1 MKESISSYIRKEEM
15 NMYELG
21 RKTNHLIS
29 LLTKLR
35 KEKYYN
41 NKELEYS
48 KENIKDSKS
57 VVRYTRNCLLTLVF
71 ATMITVYIG
80 KFFFAVPLIFI
91 GIPLYK
97 KYEADLDVDEKLKK
111 EYENLL
117 KNNNYYKE
125 KIKELEARLKEL
137 DKEKEVTLK
146 RIEDRK
152 KTSVAYRKLI
162 ENEINYNYL
171 DKDKI
176 LRKVK

>member
-1 MKESISSYIRKEEM
+1 
-15 NMYELG
+15 
-21 RKTNHLIS
+21 
-29 LLTKLR
+29 
-35 KEKYYN
+35 
-41 NKELEYS
+41 
-48 KENIKDSKS
+48 
-57 VVRYTRNCLLTLVF
+57 
-71 ATMITVYIG
+71 MITVYIG

-117 KNNNYYKE
+117 KNNSYYKE

-137 DKEKEVTLK
+137 NRVKEVTLK

-176 LRKVK
+176 LREVK

>member
-41 NKELEYS
+41 NKELDYS

>member
-125 KIKELEARLKEL
+125 KIKEL
-137 DKEKEVTLK
+137 
-146 RIEDRK
+146 
-152 KTSVAYRKLI
+152 
-162 ENEINYNYL
+162 
-171 DKDKI
+171 
-176 LRKVK
+176 

>member
-21 RKTNHLIS
+21 RKTNHLTS

-41 NKELEYS
+41 NRELDYS

-97 KYEADLDVDEKLKK
+97 KYEADLDVDEKLKI

-137 DKEKEVTLK
+137 NRVKEVTLK

-176 LRKVK
+176 LRKVR

>member
-21 RKTNHLIS
+21 RKTNHLTSII
-29 LLTKLR
+29 TKLK

-41 NKELEYS
+41 NKELDYS

-57 VVRYTRNCLLTLVF
+57 VVRYTRSCLLTLVF

-91 GIPLYK
+91 GVPLYK
-97 KYEADLDVDEKLKK
+97 KYEADLDVYEKLKK
-111 EYENLL
+111 EYEDLL

-137 DKEKEVTLK
+137 NRVKEVTLK

-176 LRKVK
+176 LRKVR

>member
-15 NMYELG
+15 NMYDLG
-21 RKTNHLIS
+21 RKTNHLTS

-41 NKELEYS
+41 NKELDYS

-80 KFFFAVPLIFI
+80 KFFFAIPLIFI
-91 GIPLYK
+91 GAPLYK
-97 KYEADLDVDEKLKK
+97 KYEADLDVDEKLKI
-111 EYENLL
+111 EYEDLL

-137 DKEKEVTLK
+137 NKEKEVTLK

-176 LRKVK
+176 LRKVR

>member
-1 MKESISSYIRKEEM
+1 MKESMSSNITKEEL
-15 NMYELG
+15 NMYDLG
-21 RKTNHLIS
+21 RKTNHLTS

-57 VVRYTRNCLLTLVF
+57 VVRYTRNCLLTLIF

-91 GIPLYK
+91 GIPLCK

-111 EYENLL
+111 EYEDLL

-137 DKEKEVTLK
+137 NRVKEVTLK

-176 LRKVK
+176 LRKVR

>member
-15 NMYELG
+15 NMYDLG
-21 RKTNHLIS
+21 RKTNHLTS

-41 NKELEYS
+41 NKELDYS

-91 GIPLYK
+91 GAPLYK
-97 KYEADLDVDEKLKK
+97 KYEADLDVDEKLKI

-117 KNNNYYKE
+117 KNNSYYKE
-125 KIKELEARLKEL
+125 KIKELEMSLKEL

>member
-1 MKESISSYIRKEEM
+1 MKESMSSYIRKEEM

-21 RKTNHLIS
+21 RKTNHLTS

-41 NKELEYS
+41 NKELDYS

-111 EYENLL
+111 EYEDLL

-137 DKEKEVTLK
+137 NKEKEVTLK

-176 LRKVK
+176 LRKVR

>member
-21 RKTNHLIS
+21 RKTNHLTS
-29 LLTKLR
+29 LLTKLK

-41 NKELEYS
+41 NKELDYS

-111 EYENLL
+111 EYEDLL

-137 DKEKEVTLK
+137 NRVKEVTLK

-176 LRKVK
+176 LRKVR

>member
-21 RKTNHLIS
+21 RKTNHLTS

-41 NKELEYS
+41 NRELDYS

-57 VVRYTRNCLLTLVF
+57 VVRHTRSCLLTLIF

-80 KFFFAVPLIFI
+80 KFFFAIPLIFI
-91 GIPLYK
+91 GVPLYK
-97 KYEADLDVDEKLKK
+97 KYEADLDVDEKLKI

-137 DKEKEVTLK
+137 NRVKEVTLK

-176 LRKVK
+176 LREVK

>member
-1 MKESISSYIRKEEM
+1 MKESMSSNITKEEL
-15 NMYELG
+15 NMYDLG
-21 RKTNHLIS
+21 RKTNHLTS

-41 NKELEYS
+41 NKELDYS

-137 DKEKEVTLK
+137 NRVKEVTLK

-176 LRKVK
+176 LRKVR

>member
-21 RKTNHLIS
+21 RKTNHLTSII
-29 LLTKLR
+29 TKLK

-41 NKELEYS
+41 NKELDYS

-57 VVRYTRNCLLTLVF
+57 VVRYTRSCLLTLVF

-91 GIPLYK
+91 GVPLYK
-97 KYEADLDVDEKLKK
+97 KYEADLDVYEKLKK
-111 EYENLL
+111 EYEDLL

-137 DKEKEVTLK
+137 NKVKEVTLK

-176 LRKVK
+176 LRKVR

>member
-21 RKTNHLIS
+21 RKTNHLTS

-41 NKELEYS
+41 NRELDYS

-97 KYEADLDVDEKLKK
+97 KYEADLDVDEKLKI

-137 DKEKEVTLK
+137 NRVKEVTLK

-176 LRKVK
+176 LREVK

>member
-1 MKESISSYIRKEEM
+1 MKESMSSNITKEEL
-15 NMYELG
+15 NMYDLG
-21 RKTNHLIS
+21 RKTNHLTS

-41 NKELEYS
+41 NKELDYS

-57 VVRYTRNCLLTLVF
+57 VVRHTRSCLLTLVF

-97 KYEADLDVDEKLKK
+97 KYEADLDVDEKLKI

-117 KNNNYYKE
+117 KNNSYYKE
-125 KIKELEARLKEL
+125 KIKELEMSLKEL
-137 DKEKEVTLK
+137 GKEKEVTLK

>member
-1 MKESISSYIRKEEM
+1 MKESMSSNITKEEL
-15 NMYELG
+15 NMYDLG

-41 NKELEYS
+41 NKELDYS

-91 GIPLYK
+91 GVPLYK

-111 EYENLL
+111 EYEDLL

-137 DKEKEVTLK
+137 NKEKEVTLK

-176 LRKVK
+176 LRKVR

>member
-1 MKESISSYIRKEEM
+1 MKESMSSYIRKEEM

-21 RKTNHLIS
+21 RKTNHLTS

-41 NKELEYS
+41 NKELDYS
-48 KENIKDSKS
+48 KENIKDSKY
-57 VVRYTRNCLLTLVF
+57 VVRHTRSCLLTLIF

-111 EYENLL
+111 EYEDLL

-137 DKEKEVTLK
+137 NKEKEVTLK

-176 LRKVK
+176 LRKVR

>member
-21 RKTNHLIS
+21 RKTNHLTS

-41 NKELEYS
+41 NRELDYS

-111 EYENLL
+111 EYEDLL

-137 DKEKEVTLK
+137 NKEKEVTLK

-176 LRKVK
+176 LRKVR

>member
-1 MKESISSYIRKEEM
+1 MKESMSSNITKEEL
-15 NMYELG
+15 NMYDLG

-71 ATMITVYIG
+71 ATMTTVYIG

-111 EYENLL
+111 EYEDLL

-137 DKEKEVTLK
+137 NRVKEVTLK

-176 LRKVK
+176 LRKVR

>member
-21 RKTNHLIS
+21 RKTNHLTS

-41 NKELEYS
+41 NKELNYS

-71 ATMITVYIG
+71 VTMITVYIG

-137 DKEKEVTLK
+137 NRVKEVTLK

-176 LRKVK
+176 LRKVR

>member
-1 MKESISSYIRKEEM
+1 MKESMSSNITKEEL
-15 NMYELG
+15 NMYDLG
-21 RKTNHLIS
+21 RKTNHLTS

-41 NKELEYS
+41 NKELDYS

-57 VVRYTRNCLLTLVF
+57 VVRHTRSCLLTLVF

-125 KIKELEARLKEL
+125 KIKELEMSLKEL
-137 DKEKEVTLK
+137 GKEKEVTLK

-176 LRKVK
+176 LRKVR

>member
-1 MKESISSYIRKEEM
+1 
-15 NMYELG
+15 
-21 RKTNHLIS
+21 
-29 LLTKLR
+29 
-35 KEKYYN
+35 
-41 NKELEYS
+41 
-48 KENIKDSKS
+48 
-57 VVRYTRNCLLTLVF
+57 
-71 ATMITVYIG
+71 MITVYIG
-80 KFFFAVPLIFI
+80 KFFLAVPLIFI

-117 KNNNYYKE
+117 KNNSYYKE
-125 KIKELEARLKEL
+125 KIKELERSLKEL

-176 LRKVK
+176 LRKVR

>member
-21 RKTNHLIS
+21 RKTNHLTS
-29 LLTKLR
+29 LLTKLK

-41 NKELEYS
+41 NKELDYS

-57 VVRYTRNCLLTLVF
+57 VVRYTRSCLLTLVF

-91 GIPLYK
+91 GVPLYK
-97 KYEADLDVDEKLKK
+97 KYEADLDVYEKLKK
-111 EYENLL
+111 EYEDLL

-137 DKEKEVTLK
+137 NRVKEVTLK

-176 LRKVK
+176 LRKVR

>member
-21 RKTNHLIS
+21 RKTNHLTS

-41 NKELEYS
+41 NRELDYS

-111 EYENLL
+111 EYEDLL

-137 DKEKEVTLK
+137 NRVKEVTLK

-176 LRKVK
+176 LRKVR

>member
-21 RKTNHLIS
+21 RKTNHLTS

-41 NKELEYS
+41 NRELDYS

-111 EYENLL
+111 EYEDLL

-125 KIKELEARLKEL
+125 KIKELEMSLKEL

-162 ENEINYNYL
+162 ENE
-171 DKDKI
+171 KFG
-176 LRKVK
+176 

>member
-1 MKESISSYIRKEEM
+1 MKESMSSNIRKEEL
-15 NMYELG
+15 NMYDLG
-21 RKTNHLIS
+21 RKTNYLTS

-41 NKELEYS
+41 NKELDYS

-125 KIKELEARLKEL
+125 KIKELEMSLKEL
-137 DKEKEVTLK
+137 GKEKEVTLK

-176 LRKVK
+176 LRKVR

>member
-21 RKTNHLIS
+21 RKTNHLTSII
-29 LLTKLR
+29 TKLK

-41 NKELEYS
+41 NKELDYS

-57 VVRYTRNCLLTLVF
+57 VVRYTRSCLLTLVF

-91 GIPLYK
+91 GVPLYK
-97 KYEADLDVDEKLKK
+97 KYEADLDVYEKLKK
-111 EYENLL
+111 EYEDLL

-137 DKEKEVTLK
+137 NRVKEVTLK

>member
-1 MKESISSYIRKEEM
+1 MKESMSSNITKEEL
-15 NMYELG
+15 NMYDLG
-21 RKTNHLIS
+21 RKTNHLTS

-71 ATMITVYIG
+71 ATMITVYIR

-97 KYEADLDVDEKLKK
+97 KYEADLDVDEKLKI

-137 DKEKEVTLK
+137 NRVKEVTLK

-176 LRKVK
+176 LREVK

>member
-21 RKTNHLIS
+21 RKTNHLTS
-29 LLTKLR
+29 LLTKLK

-41 NKELEYS
+41 NKELDYS

-71 ATMITVYIG
+71 TTMITVYIG

-91 GIPLYK
+91 GVPLYK
-97 KYEADLDVDEKLKK
+97 KYEADLDVDEKLKI
-111 EYENLL
+111 EYEDLL

-125 KIKELEARLKEL
+125 KIKELEMSLKEL

-176 LRKVK
+176 LRKVR

>member
-1 MKESISSYIRKEEM
+1 
-15 NMYELG
+15 
-21 RKTNHLIS
+21 
-29 LLTKLR
+29 
-35 KEKYYN
+35 
-41 NKELEYS
+41 
-48 KENIKDSKS
+48 
-57 VVRYTRNCLLTLVF
+57 
-71 ATMITVYIG
+71 MITVYIG
-80 KFFFAVPLIFI
+80 KVFLAVPLIFI

-111 EYENLL
+111 EYEDLL

-137 DKEKEVTLK
+137 NRVKEVTLK

-176 LRKVK
+176 LRKVR

>member
-21 RKTNHLIS
+21 RKTNHLTS

-41 NKELEYS
+41 NKELDYS

-80 KFFFAVPLIFI
+80 KFFLAVPLIFI

-111 EYENLL
+111 EYEDLL

-137 DKEKEVTLK
+137 NKVKEVTLK

>member
-21 RKTNHLIS
+21 RKTNHLTS

-41 NKELEYS
+41 NRELDYS

-91 GIPLYK
+91 GVPLYK

-111 EYENLL
+111 EYEDLL

-137 DKEKEVTLK
+137 NRVKEVTLK

-176 LRKVK
+176 LRKVR

>member
-1 MKESISSYIRKEEM
+1 MKESISSYIRKEEK

-21 RKTNHLIS
+21 RKTNHLTSII
-29 LLTKLR
+29 TKLK

-41 NKELEYS
+41 NKELDYS

-57 VVRYTRNCLLTLVF
+57 VVRYTRSCLLTLVF

-91 GIPLYK
+91 GVPLYK
-97 KYEADLDVDEKLKK
+97 KYEADLDVYEKLKK
-111 EYENLL
+111 EYEDLL

-137 DKEKEVTLK
+137 NRVKEVTLK